1 MDPHFSIYRISYTG
15 YFCYPTLVTHRV
27 LVIFEYDCRFC
38 DRGKVGT
45 WGESGF
51 ISTLVQNKAVNRPTD
66 INQMTYPADIYLF

>member
-1 MDPHFSIYRISYTG
+1 MIYG
-15 YFCYPTLVTHRV
+15 LFLLPDFM
-27 LVIFEYDCRFC
+27 FEYDCRFLIA
-38 DRGKVGT
+38 DKVGS